1 MPGTKPSTLHG
12 HGPTHTSGAVCQA
25 AEVATFDELVGDA
38 LSAPFS
44 GWDFSWLAPR
54 SASGALPWSY
64 QREVSRRAA
73 AVEAMLDMGTGGG
86 ERLSKLAGRPR
97 LTVATEAWPPN
108 VPVAA
113 ARLRPLG
120 VAVVQDEGAPDNT
133 DQNGSQRGRLPFRDG
148 AFGLVANRHEAFRA
162 AEVGRVLAA
171 GGAFVTQQVD
181 LHSYDALYEV
191 LGLEVPE
198 RPESW
203 LPLARRQVEDAGL
216 HVLAAVRGEERLEF
230 NDVGATVYYLR
241 VVCWAVPQYTFDSCE
256 QRLRE
261 LHEKPHMWP
270 VLVRHRRFLL
280 VAAKAG

>member
-1 MPGTKPSTLHG
+1 M
-12 HGPTHTSGAVCQA
+12 
-25 AEVATFDELVGDA
+25 ATFDALVSDT

-44 GWDFSWLAPR
+44 GWDFSWLAAR

-64 QREVSRRAA
+64 QSEVGRRAA
-73 AVEAMLDMGTGGG
+73 VVEAMLDMGTGGG
-86 ERLSKLAGRPR
+86 ERLSKLSGRPR
-97 LTVATEAWPPN
+97 LTVATEAWAPN

-120 VAVVQDEGAPDNT
+120 VAVVQDEGARDNNIQ
-133 DQNGSQRGRLPFRDG
+133 DGSQRGRLPFRDG

-162 AEVGRVLAA
+162 TEVGRVLAA
-171 GGAFVTQQVD
+171 GGAFITQQVD

-198 RPESW
+198 QPQSW

-216 HVLAAVRGEERLEF
+216 HVLAAVRGEERHEF
-230 NDVGATVYYLR
+230 HDVGAIVYYLR
-241 VVCWAVPQYTFDSCE
+241 VVNWAVPQYTFDACE

-261 LHEKPHMWP
+261 LHETPRIWP

-280 VAAKAG
+280 VAAKDS